1 MRRSEYSKGW
11 FHPWLHQQRIAP
23 LSLQG
28 VTSWFVFYLLKEKG
42 VTDAA
47 QASVLQQAKLR
58 HLQQQFWWSSSI
70 CFETVHCH

>member
-1 MRRSEYSKGW
+1 MPAPARRYEYSKGW
-11 FHPWLHQQRIAP
+11 FHPWLHQQHIAL

-47 QASVLQQAKLR
+47 QASMLQQAKVR
-58 HLQQQFWWSSSI
+58 HLQQQFWWQRQQ
-70 CFETVHCH
+70 HML